1 MEAIL
6 HDLQVKTAFLEG
18 PTLANVPAWALQLQ
32 AAMATI
38 ATDVATLKTDV
49 GALKTTMKEFQA
61 RFALHEARIHNAK
74 ARPFEPLVWPLN
86 AARDELPGKVTVP
99 GVSMLALAQLPGNVL
114 DRLLAYYELP
124 IPATKVSKA
133 QALVQHLGASN

>member
-1 MEAIL
+1 
-6 HDLQVKTAFLEG
+6 
-18 PTLANVPAWALQLQ
+18 
-32 AAMATI
+32 MATI

-49 GALKTTMKEFQA
+49 GALKTTMKEFRASSDARCHPPTNLPNDNVLTLHQN

-86 AARDELPGKVTVP
+86 AARDELPGKVTEH

-114 DRLLAYYELP
+114 DHLLAYYELP
-124 IPATKVSKA
+124 IPATKVAKA

>member
-1 MEAIL
+1 
-6 HDLQVKTAFLEG
+6 
-18 PTLANVPAWALQLQ
+18 
-32 AAMATI
+32 MATI

-99 GVSMLALAQLPGNVL
+99 GVTARERVGPPP
-114 DRLLAYYELP
+114 YELP
-124 IPATKVSKA
+124 IPATKVAKA